1 MNPFQFKSSIFSR
14 FRSFPMLHR
23 FHPLS
28 RPLVRVECLL
38 LRCINI
44 VCWRTKNVYYPL
56 HPYPLSFPVTGM
68 ETGFHIMGNSE
79 NIGSNII
86 FSSELHA
93 MAKRLH
99 KRKSE
104 VEWGWGRKKT
114 AKRPIT
120 QHGIIIRNAAGAPP
134 MREGVKNPKPEHQQ
148 YTEKRPRRR
157 RKLFVGEFCYSHY
170 SIPLLYFFFLCCLGD
185 CRK

>member
-1 MNPFQFKSSIFSR
+1 MPQLVSEPSTSTLLNSTPHREFGGREKEKKSERRPASHPSFNIETKILNNNMNPFQFKSSIFSR

-104 VEWGWGRKKT
+104 VE
-114 AKRPIT
+114 
-120 QHGIIIRNAAGAPP
+120 
-134 MREGVKNPKPEHQQ
+134 
-148 YTEKRPRRR
+148 
-157 RKLFVGEFCYSHY
+157 
-170 SIPLLYFFFLCCLGD
+170 
-185 CRK
+185 